1 MTEEFKDRV
10 RTLSH
15 LSILITFL
23 VALLITAKIVII
35 PLALAFLFAIVLNP
49 FLRKLESLRVPR
61 VVAIVLVLLA
71 FLVLVGS
78 IFLYSGYQ
86 LSLLMEDLPGI
97 QQKVISLAQNL
108 VDEAESRFRFVQF
121 NREDWVPKIV
131 ERAAPFFTGFVQTT
145 SSVLTVAAQIPVYLF
160 LFLLYKDR
168 FKDFLEKIFDSDA
181 VKAGQRIQEV
191 KGVVQGYVLGMF
203 IVICVLAVLNSLGLF
218 LLGIKYALFFGI
230 FSAILTIIPY
240 IGNFIGGLFP
250 FVVALVTKDSAWYA
264 VGVVAVYAFIQF
276 LEGNFITPHIMGSRV
291 SINPLIALLS
301 MIIGGQILG
310 VAGLII
316 AIPFVGILKL
326 LFTHSRSLNPFVIL
340 MEDKRSQ
347 T

>member
-23 VALLITAKIVII
+23 VALLITAKIVVV

-49 FLRKLESLRVPR
+49 FLRKLESVRVPR
-61 VVAIVLVLLA
+61 VVAIILVLLA
-71 FLVLVGS
+71 FLILVGS
-78 IFLYSGYQ
+78 IFMYSGYQ

-97 QQKVISLAQNL
+97 QKKIIGLSQEVINEVEQ
-108 VDEAESRFRFVQF
+108 RFSWIQF
-121 NREDWVPKIV
+121 NREEWVTKAV
-131 ERAAPFFTGFVQTT
+131 ERAAPFFTGFLETT
-145 SSVLTVAAQIPVYLF
+145 SSVLTVAAQIPIYLF
-160 LFLLYKDR
+160 LMLLYKDR
-168 FKDFLEKIFDSDA
+168 FKDFLEQLFNTNA
-181 VKAGQRIQEV
+181 QEAGKRIQEV
-191 KGVVQGYVLGMF
+191 KDVVQGYVLGMF
-203 IVICVLAVLNSLGLF
+203 IVICVLAVLNSVGLF

-240 IGNFIGGLFP
+240 IGNFIGGMFP

-276 LEGNFITPHIMGSRV
+276 LEGNFITPNIMGSRV

-326 LFTHSRSLNPFVIL
+326 LFTHSRSLHPFVIL
-340 MEDKRSQ
+340 MEDKRS
-347 T
+347 TN